1 MFKQVPK
8 MTANTTRKVT
18 PQPASTGTDQ
28 TCRSDR
34 LKTRATMISESRKD
48 LKNVQEARDWL
59 EARNLAIEDEVFTM
73 GSLACMLMQLVEGHA
88 GDSMETLI
96 SGIREVSLCLDTLV
110 MENLAETA
118 ANAITNAI
126 SLVIADVQDIIGN
139 ITQGVVTE
147 ITRMVEEKVVGET
160 REM

>member
-1 MFKQVPK
+1 
-8 MTANTTRKVT
+8 
-18 PQPASTGTDQ
+18 
-28 TCRSDR
+28 
-34 LKTRATMISESRKD
+34 MISESRKD